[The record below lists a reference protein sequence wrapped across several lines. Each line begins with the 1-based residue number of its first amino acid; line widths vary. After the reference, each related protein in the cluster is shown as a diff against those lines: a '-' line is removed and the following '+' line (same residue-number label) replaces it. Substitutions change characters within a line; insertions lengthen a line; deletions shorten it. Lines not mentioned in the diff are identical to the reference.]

1 VRHFIELNGEAR
13 FDPIDAAG
21 DTRGVQNRAGWR
33 RTNGEHRE
41 WLILPETWKTEICA
55 GYDSIATARALA
67 DRGMLNADP
76 AGKFQRSERTPYGS
90 KRVYVVTSEILEGS
104 DHAQ

>member
-1 VRHFIELNGEAR
+1 MAR
-13 FDPIDAAG
+13 PDLIQSTPQA
-21 DTRGVQNRAGWR
+21 TRGAFKIVLAGVAPR
-33 RTNGEHRE
+33 HRE

-55 GYDSIATARALA
+55 GYDSVATARALA
-67 DRGMLNADP
+67 DRGVLNPDP